1 MFKTA
6 FECHILNQ
14 NDYGM
19 SFEIGKHW
27 PYRHLGNVAM
37 GGSDKQHI
45 NEQGAKLISEVL
57 RPRPSLHLHPILI
70 NYSNIGLC
78 HH

>member
-1 MFKTA
+1 
-6 FECHILNQ
+6 
-14 NDYGM
+14 M
-19 SFEIGKHW
+19 SLEIGKHFMKYRVQSEANW

-45 NEQGAKLISEVL
+45 NEQGTKLVSEVL
-57 RPRPSLHLHPILI
+57 RPSLHLHPILI
-70 NYSNIGLC
+70 NYSYIGLC